1 MQRRPFKDPGTKP
14 TRRPKATPTVAEVPA
29 PQGNARYLVLDFERE
44 YQDGGATRTYR
55 YQVYLLPAGAMFEG
69 FGGSRSGLLVGRT
82 PSLVVRE
89 LHPTG
94 QRDTEYDLAAKGV
107 WQFLIAEG
115 LTNFSTLRDN
125 GAVRMAD
132 GCFNAAGTA
141 S

>member
-1 MQRRPFKDPGTKP
+1 MPKAKKQ
-14 TRRPKATPTVAEVPA
+14 PKATPMVAEVPS
-29 PQGNARYLVLDFERE
+29 PQGNARYLVLDFECVYDE
-44 YQDGGATRTYR
+44 KDGHSTPRKYR

-82 PSLVVRE
+82 PSLVVRTHE
-89 LHPTG
+89 PHG
-94 QRDTEYDLAAKGV
+94 VRDTEYDLAAKGI

-132 GCFNAAGTA
+132 GCYNAAGTP
-141 S
+141 